1 MDNVLERPHRSE
13 KGAMRLSNKAKIR
26 EEAKKLNPI
35 DDVFFQVMAE
45 DRLVCQEILRTVLND
60 PGLEVVRVTP
70 QRELRNLQGRSVRL
84 DAECILGNGKHA
96 NVEVQKSDNDDH
108 QRRVRYNASCLTTNI
123 TDPGVKFKK
132 VPDVI
137 MVYITR
143 FDIFRGGK
151 TTYHVER
158 TVKETGKVVHN
169 GLTEIYVNAAVDDGT
184 DTAELMKI
192 FVQDDSY
199 DMEKFPHVSQQKRYL
214 KEDQEGVRTMTGVM
228 EKMLSEERAE
238 GQREGHRAG
247 KTDTIVGLVRE
258 GILTIADAAVRLS
271 LSEEE
276 IMELLDNRM

>member
-1 MDNVLERPHRSE
+1 M
-13 KGAMRLSNKAKIR
+13 
-26 EEAKKLNPI
+26 
-35 DDVFFQVMAE
+35 
-45 DRLVCQEILRTVLND
+45 
-60 PGLEVVRVTP
+60 
-70 QRELRNLQGRSVRL
+70 
-84 DAECILGNGKHA
+84 
-96 NVEVQKSDNDDH
+96 
-108 QRRVRYNASCLTTNI
+108 
-123 TDPGVKFKK
+123 
-132 VPDVI
+132 
-137 MVYITR
+137 
-143 FDIFRGGK
+143 
-151 TTYHVER
+151 
-158 TVKETGKVVHN
+158 KETGKVVHN
-169 GLTEIYVNAAVDDGT
+169 GLTEIYVNTAVDDGT

-258 GILTIADAAVRLS
+258 GILTIADAAARLS